1 MKVTIKYKGTSV
13 NDKKQKLLNF
23 YIKFLFKKLPLKQD
37 ISIDFVSEREGKMTT
52 GSRRNDNKILVLT
65 KGRILRDI
73 LRTLGHEWVHEYQM
87 SVLGRK
93 RGPDIGGKNEN
104 EANSLSAQFIKMFEK
119 KYPGIIDS
127 LYE

>member
-1 MKVTIKYKGTSV
+1 M
-13 NDKKQKLLNF
+13 
-23 YIKFLFKKLPLKQD
+23 
-37 ISIDFVSEREGKMTT
+37 
-52 GSRRNDNKILVLT
+52 T

-119 KYPGIIDS
+119 NFFQPPTYQKTDDGPGQHGQKQVVPRAGECIRQICAKHVKTTVRKIDHAHDAKYQRQPGR
-127 LYE
+127 E

>member
-1 MKVTIKYKGTSV
+1 MKVTIKYKGNSV